1 MSGIVCVCVVGG
13 VGCVCVCGWVVVV
26 VVGMVINEFVVS
38 AVLLV
43 CTCLFV

>member
-1 MSGIVCVCVVGG
+1 MCVCVVGG
-13 VGCVCVCGWVVVV
+13 VGCVCVWVVVV

>member
-1 MSGIVCVCVVGG
+1 MCVCGG
-13 VGCVCVCGWVVVV
+13 GCRVCVCGGVVVV